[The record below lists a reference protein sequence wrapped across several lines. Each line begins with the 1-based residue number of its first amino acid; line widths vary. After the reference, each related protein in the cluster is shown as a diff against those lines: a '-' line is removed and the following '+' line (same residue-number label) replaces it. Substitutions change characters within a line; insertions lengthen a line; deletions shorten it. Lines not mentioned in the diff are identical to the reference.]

1 MRIVISPAK
10 TLELD
15 TPAKTKR
22 HSQAQFLGESSELID
37 VLKNLNADELQSMM
51 SISEKLAIL
60 NVERFKSWHRPFTPE
75 NAKQA
80 LFAFQGDVYTG
91 LNAAELDSKAITYLQ
106 KNLFILSGLYGLL
119 RPLDLM
125 QAYRLEMGTHLSTS
139 KGSTLYQFWDNKIT
153 DTLNTELNKEKNPT
167 LINLASNEYSKA
179 IKMKRLNAEI
189 ITPVFKDYKNDQY
202 KVISFLA
209 KKARGAM
216 VRFLATEG
224 IKNPEEIKDFCLGGY
239 AYQADLSTTSD
250 WVFTRNTNETQQAI

>member
-10 TLELD
+10 TLEFD

-22 HSQAQFLGESSELID
+22 HSQSQFLQESSELIGI
-37 VLKNLNADELQSMM
+37 LKNLSADELQSMM
-51 SISEKLAIL
+51 SISEKLATL
-60 NVERFKSWHRPFTPE
+60 NVERFKCWHRPFTQE

-91 LNAAELDSKAITYLQ
+91 LNAAKLDSKAITYLQ

-125 QAYRLEMGTHLSTS
+125 QAYRLEMGTRLTTP
-139 KGSTLYQFWDNKIT
+139 KGNTLYQFWDNKIT
-153 DTLNTELNKEKNPT
+153 DALNVEFSKEKNPT

-179 IKMKRLNAEI
+179 IKIKQLDAEV
-189 ITPVFKDYKNDQY
+189 ITPVFKDYKNGQY

-209 KKARGAM
+209 KRARGTM
-216 VRFLATEG
+216 VNFLATEG
-224 IKNPEEIKDFCLGGY
+224 IKNPNEIKEFCMEGY
-239 AYQADLSTTSD
+239 AHQEHLSSSSE
-250 WVFTRNTNETQQAI
+250 WIFTRDTDETK

>member
-10 TLELD
+10 TLDFD

-22 HSQAQFLGESSELID
+22 HSQPQFLEESTELIE
-37 VLKNLNADELQSMM
+37 VLKKLSSTELQSMM
-51 SISEKLAIL
+51 SISEKLANL
-60 NVERFKSWHRPFTPE
+60 NAERFKSWQRPFTPE

-91 LNAAELDSKAITYLQ
+91 LDANTLDSKAITYLQ
-106 KNLFILSGLYGLL
+106 KKLFILSGLYGLL

-125 QAYRLEMGTHLSTS
+125 QAYRLEMGTRLTTP
-139 KGSTLYQFWDNKIT
+139 KGNTLYQFWDNKIT
-153 DTLNTELNKEKNPT
+153 DALNTELSKEKNPT

-179 IKMKRLNAEI
+179 INTKQLNAEV
-189 ITPVFKDYKNDQY
+189 ITPVFKDYKNGQY

-216 VRFLATEG
+216 VNFLATEE
-224 IKNPEEIKDFCLGGY
+224 IKNTEDIKNFCADGY
-239 AYQADLSTTSD
+239 AYQKNLSNSSQ
-250 WVFTRNTNETQQAI
+250 WVFTRNVNRT